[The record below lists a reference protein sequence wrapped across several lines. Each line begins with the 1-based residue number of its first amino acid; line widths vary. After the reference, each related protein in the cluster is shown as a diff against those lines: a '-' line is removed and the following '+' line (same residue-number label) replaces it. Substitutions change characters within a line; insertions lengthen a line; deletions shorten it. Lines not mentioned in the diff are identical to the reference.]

1 MIYTFKAENAS
12 TLSVASQIAEQMG
25 LSFTQQSTYTFDVV
39 AIEDW
44 KLQYFMSQIGA
55 VEVMQVGKR

>member
-25 LSFTQQSTYTFDVV
+25 LPFTQQSTYTFDVV
-39 AIEDW
+39 AVEDW
-44 KLQYFMSQIGA
+44 KLQHFMSQIGA
-55 VEVMQVGKR
+55 VEVMKVGKR

>member
-25 LSFTQQSTYTFDVV
+25 LPFTQQSTYTFDVV

>member
-1 MIYTFKAENAS
+1 VIYTFKAENAS

-39 AIEDW
+39 AVEDW
-44 KLQYFMSQIGA
+44 KLQHFMSQIGA
-55 VEVMQVGKR
+55 VEVMKVGKR